1 MIPVPSANRPTRG
14 HDSSSPPVF
23 GILGTPIVL
32 PGRATIFRETVAIR
46 NFVDVP
52 TDAYFRPLNL
62 VHPYL
67 SGPSH
72 PTRPSYSPV
81 TRKTTTMTTQDH
93 LTPTFTLTSPSHF
106 LRKTLWN
113 SSPYGLTVA
122 PNTTTLPLTK
132 PDVRSLSEIS
142 GKGSV
147 FFSTLAKGDA
157 KSFEKVFQLIYAS
170 N

>member
-23 GILGTPIVL
+23 GILGTHIVL

-93 LTPTFTLTSPSHF
+93 LTLTFTLTSPSHF
-106 LRKTLWN
+106 LQKKLSGTRP
-113 SSPYGLTVA
+113 PYGPTVA
-122 PNTTTLPLTK
+122 PNSTTLPLTK

-147 FFSTLAKGDA
+147 FLFYLG
-157 KSFEKVFQLIYAS
+157 QR
-170 N
+170 